1 MATVVVTVK
10 ERIATIPSGVSL
22 VCNNPSDV
30 IQFNFDSEWNSV
42 TLKTA
47 RFTWQRSYVDVPF
60 TGNSGVVSAVP
71 LAVLSW
77 IAKTAWKKI
86 RGNIGGFLTVSSN

>member
-30 IQFNFDSEWNSV
+30 IQFNFDSEWDSI
-42 TLKTA
+42 TLKT
-47 RFTWQRSYVDVPF
+47 RGLHGSEVMWMC
-60 TGNSGVVSAVP
+60 
-71 LAVLSW
+71 LSP
-77 IAKTAWKKI
+77 ATQ
-86 RGNIGGFLTVSSN
+86 

>member
-47 RFTWQRSYVDVPF
+47 RWTS
-60 TGNSGVVSAVP
+60 P
-71 LAVLSW
+71 LLA
-77 IAKTAWKKI
+77 IQ
-86 RGNIGGFLTVSSN
+86 